1 MNFHKLYSIRAVI
14 RKLKIIDMYS
24 YFVSGKQKKQMDE
37 YIKNPKP
44 VWDFK
49 IREKAIRMHTGSLPE
64 YARVISYKNDFKIIT
79 TLLDAL
85 QNENCFWDIGANIG
99 LYSMIA
105 AKTYPGCNV
114 CSFEPEVESFKRMQ
128 DNIKLN
134 KMNNIIPLNYALG
147 DKEEKVQLTKAVHFS
162 NGNHSIL
169 TPDKIDEGASFQ
181 KIIVKRGEDIISK
194 EKVPLPNIIKI
205 DVEGFEFNVL
215 KGLGKVLAD
224 SKCSGIICEV
234 HFRILAANGKPDE
247 PEKIINFLK
256 EKGFL
261 KVKWI
266 DHSHFF
272 ASKN

>member
-1 MNFHKLYSIRAVI
+1 MDFHKLNSLRSVL

-24 YFVSGKQKKQMDE
+24 YFSSKKEKKLLDE

-44 VWDFK
+44 VCDFTINQK
-49 IREKAIRMHTGSLPE
+49 LIRMHTGSLPE
-64 YARVISYKNDFKIIT
+64 YKRVISYKNDFKIIT

-85 QNENCFWDIGANIG
+85 QNVNSFWDIGANIG

-105 AKTYPGCNV
+105 AKTFPGCNV
-114 CSFEPEVESFKRMQ
+114 CSFEPEIESFKRMQ

-134 KMNNIIPLNYALG
+134 ARDNITPLNYALG
-147 DKEEKVQLTKAVHFS
+147 DKEEKVRLTKAAHFS

-169 TPDKIDEGASFQ
+169 TPDKIVDGTSYQE
-181 KIIVKRGEDIISK
+181 IIVKRGEDIISK
-194 EKVPLPNIIKI
+194 DKVPSPNIIKI

-215 KGLGKVLAD
+215 QGLGKVLAD
-224 SKCSGIICEV
+224 DKCSGIICEV
-234 HFRILAANGKPDE
+234 HFRILAANGKSDE

-256 EKGFL
+256 DKGFL